1 MGREKIIPL
10 LQSGLGIDETAR
22 KAGVTAREIISVQ
35 SFYSEFAG
43 LQDGEIEEALS
54 YQGSVSDMFAPAD
67 YDRIGKLCEK
77 PDEILNSI
85 KDAGIKGRGG
95 GGFPVASKWQ
105 FTKNAAGENKY
116 IVCNGSEGEGHTC
129 KDLALMLRAP
139 HAIIQGMM
147 LCAAAV
153 GAKKG
158 YIHVRSEYHEAAR
171 CLEKAVAEAKGK
183 LGAFEIEVFR
193 GGGSYV
199 CGEETALLRM
209 LQGYRGEPALRPPYP
224 GEKGIYG
231 CPTVVNNVESFAAVS
246 CYALTGKIQK
256 LYTVTGCVDRPGVYE
271 FSADITVRQLAEAAG
286 MCGAVGFQL
295 GGGTTGRIYSIK
307 DMDLPCTVRAIATVQ
322 EEVGTRG
329 ARALQDELV
338 PDYALIL
345 EGPPADDTFGQSS
358 TCRQGV
364 LGKGVQVRL
373 YDPTNITPPAFADF
387 VLATAAKHNIPHQA
401 TVRRTG
407 GTDAA
412 ASYPHWHGTPAIV
425 FGVPTRYIHS
435 HNGILDARD
444 LSAAVQLTIKVLQE
458 ITEYG
463 K

>member
-77 PDEILNSI
+77 PDEIMNSI
-85 KDAGIKGRGG
+85 KGAGIKGRGG

-105 FTKNAAGENKY
+105 LTKNATGENKY

-129 KDLALMLRAP
+129 KDLALMHRAP

-147 LCAAAV
+147 LCAAVV

-171 CLEKAVAEAKGK
+171 RLEKAVGEAKGK

-224 GEKGIYG
+224 GEKGIYA

-246 CYALTGKIQK
+246 CYVLTGKIQK

-271 FSADITVRQLAEAAG
+271 FSEDITVRQLAEAAG

-307 DMDLPCTVRAIATVQ
+307 DMDLPAA
-322 EEVGTRG
+322 VGTGSVYFLDKKVDVRT
-329 ARALQDELV
+329 LS
-338 PDYALIL
+338 
-345 EGPPADDTFGQSS
+345 ADCVGFLAGQSCGKCVP
-358 TCRQGV
+358 CRWGSHE
-364 LGKGVQVRL
+364 LERL
-373 YDPTNITPPAFADF
+373 LRGNGSREEIQTVCNYLRSSSRCGHGQSIPNVVESAMAAFPKIF
-387 VLATAAKHNIPHQA
+387 
-401 TVRRTG
+401 
-407 GTDAA
+407 
-412 ASYPHWHGTPAIV
+412 
-425 FGVPTRYIHS
+425 
-435 HNGILDARD
+435 
-444 LSAAVQLTIKVLQE
+444 
-458 ITEYG
+458 
-463 K
+463 